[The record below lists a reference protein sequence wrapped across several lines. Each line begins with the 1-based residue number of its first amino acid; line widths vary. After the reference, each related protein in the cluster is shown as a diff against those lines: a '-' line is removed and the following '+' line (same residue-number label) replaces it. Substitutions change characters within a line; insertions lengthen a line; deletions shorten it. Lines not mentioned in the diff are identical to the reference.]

1 MGCTESLI
9 LMRTK
14 PTNFE
19 AAKSVMPIGERMT
32 ADQIICRL
40 LDIGRREIPTK
51 KAIAV
56 KFKTDPDI
64 RVLKKGREPTIFIKE
79 R

>member
-9 LMRTK
+9 TMTTK

-19 AAKSVMPIGERMT
+19 AAKSVMKIGEWIT

-40 LDIGRREIPTK
+40 LDIGRREMPTK

-64 RVLKKGREPTIFIKE
+64 KIIKKGREPTLFTK
-79 R
+79 RR

>member
-1 MGCTESLI
+1 
-9 LMRTK
+9 
-14 PTNFE
+14 
-19 AAKSVMPIGERMT
+19 MPIGERLT

-40 LDIGRREIPTK
+40 LDVGRREIPTK